1 MGRGDASLE
10 RVRTFVE
17 RHRPVLDTPG
27 LALALTDRERTLG
40 VVLDGLANVDAGTP
54 VGSEHRFQ
62 IGSISKGFTVMAL
75 LQEREGGRLDLNAP
89 VTEYLPWFEVRS
101 AFGPITV
108 HHLLSHTA
116 GIVCGMD
123 STGEA
128 AHEVWSLRETHTGW
142 APGERFLY
150 SNVGYKAL
158 GLVLEAVAGRP
169 WWKVVRERVT
179 EPIGIGDVDVV
190 ITNAARHRLAVGYT
204 SPFDDR
210 PWQPRHGW
218 APSAWFESATADG
231 TICATADELAAYA
244 RLLLNR
250 GEGVLSEGS
259 FALMTRPVA
268 GDPDAPGEMF
278 GYGLKWVPQ
287 DGGPRLLGHS
297 GGMIGFTAY
306 LLVEPEAGIGVTVL
320 MNSAFGRRLDLAR
333 FALACL
339 GAEAG
344 GAPLPDVPEP
354 PDRASV
360 PDASTFAGRF
370 VDELGS
376 ANVLAEGD
384 RLFLDE
390 GDGRRAALLPI
401 AEGRFAV
408 DDPERDRHVLE
419 VVWMGGA
426 PVAVHWG
433 PRSLRPPGAHAT
445 AGEVP
450 AEWRALA
457 GRYRSWNPWA
467 PGFEVFA
474 RGDGLRLE
482 LLGDAVDLEGSQP
495 LVPDADG
502 SFVVGERPSPSRIR
516 FDTPIDGR
524 PTRAI
529 FDAASFYR
537 TAGP

>member
-10 RVRTFVE
+10 RVRAYVD
-17 RHRPVLDTPG
+17 RHRAVLDTPG

-40 VVLDGLANVDAGTP
+40 VVLDGLANVDAAGP
-54 VGSEHRFQ
+54 VGPEHRFQ

-75 LQEREGGRLDLNAP
+75 LQQREEGRLDLDAP

-101 AFGPITV
+101 AFAPIAI

-128 AHEVWSLRETHTGW
+128 AHEVWSLRETCTGW

-158 GLVLEAVAGRP
+158 GLVLEAVTGRP
-169 WWKVVRERVT
+169 WWEVVRERVM
-179 EPIGIGDVDVV
+179 EPIGMGDADVV
-190 ITNAARHRLAVGYT
+190 ITNAARDRMAVGYT

-244 RLLLNR
+244 RLILNR
-250 GEGVLSEGS
+250 GHGVLSEES
-259 FALMTRPVA
+259 FERMTRPVA
-268 GDPDAPGEMF
+268 GDPDTPGEVF
-278 GYGLKWVPQ
+278 GYGLRWVPQ

-297 GGMIGFTAY
+297 GGMIGFSAY
-306 LLVEPEAGIGVTVL
+306 LLVEPEAGFGVTVL
-320 MNSAFGRRLDLAR
+320 MNSAFGRRPDLAR
-333 FALACL
+333 FALASL
-339 GAEAG
+339 AAEAG
-344 GAPLPDVPEP
+344 GAPLPDVPVP

-360 PDASTFAGRF
+360 PDASTFAGVF
-370 VDELGS
+370 GDELGPVRI
-376 ANVLAEGD
+376 AAEGD

-401 AEGRFAV
+401 AEGRFAI
-408 DDPERDRHVLE
+408 DDPDRDRYVLE
-419 VVWMGGA
+419 VVRRDGA
-426 PVAVHWG
+426 PAGVHWG
-433 PRSLRPPGAHAT
+433 PRWLGPPDEGPP
-445 AGEVP
+445 EIP

-474 RGDGLRLE
+474 LGHGLRLE

-495 LVPDADG
+495 LVPEGDG
-502 SFVVGERPSPSRIR
+502 SFVVGGPPSPSRVR
-516 FDTPIDGR
+516 FDTPIGGR
-524 PTRAI
+524 PTRAV
-529 FDAASFYR
+529 FDAAPFYR